1 MKRFISILTMALLLF
16 AGNAFAQSSSRM
28 EVTLDFN
35 SGSLVDANPFLLAP
49 LWESAN
55 SPKVSVRSN
64 YGNYITGTSN
74 GYVQTDN
81 NYIAFFAGSSY
92 TPYTVTIEDGYSITG

>member
-35 SGSLVDANPFLLAP
+35 SGSLLGVGKQ
-49 LWESAN
+49 SQGIRQ
-55 SPKVSVRSN
+55 K
-64 YGNYITGTSN
+64 
-74 GYVQTDN
+74 
-81 NYIAFFAGSSY
+81 
-92 TPYTVTIEDGYSITG
+92 